1 MKRLI
6 VVLIVLQLAVGAVFG
21 QDIAIQISVASR
33 PLDPVL
39 LAQVGLNR
47 DEIEEI
53 LELQEQFRL
62 VKERTNVELDVIKAQ
77 IARLLYLNE
86 NEFSE
91 IDRLLEQAA
100 DLRLEQERAQV
111 QTYLKIRS
119 QLGEETWSELVKRIR
134 TQVRNQIR
142 QDSPAGQTTRNERES
157 DNGTS
162 SGSSKRR

>member
-6 VVLIVLQLAVGAVFG
+6 VVIMALQLAAAAVFG
-21 QDIAIQISVASR
+21 QDIGLQISVASR
-33 PLDPVL
+33 PLDPGL

-47 DEIEEI
+47 DEIEEV

-91 IDRLLEQAA
+91 IDRLLEQAGE
-100 DLRLEQERAQV
+100 LRLEQEKFLFRTMSQ
-111 QTYLKIRS
+111 IRT
-119 QLGEETWSELVKRIR
+119 LFGEDRWSELVKRIR
-134 TQVRNQIR
+134 TQTRNQIR
-142 QDSPAGQTTRNERES
+142 QETPAGPTVRNEQGS
-157 DNGTS
+157 DNGSS
-162 SGSSKRR
+162 SGSSNRR